1 MRADFVGFRAVELGL
16 RGGDVFQAIAVLLQ
30 LVLGFGL
37 SRGGAGFRDF
47 FGTIASLDFSAPAR
61 DCCSAARNSRSSK
74 VIRT

>member
-16 RGGDVFQAIAVLLQ
+16 RGASLPGDSRSSQ

-47 FGTIASLDFSAPAR
+47 FGT
-61 DCCSAARNSRSSK
+61 
-74 VIRT
+74 